1 MSRPEHPIFGRAAD
15 SDEDD
20 DRAFMLE
27 GQLLRFC
34 DQVQTEMDRLDDF
47 LPSEKFVGKQEAEDW
62 SNDLMMALAT
72 SHAAVRTIIAT
83 VNQARAN
90 RKKASA

>member
-1 MSRPEHPIFGRAAD
+1 MSRPEHPIFGRASE
-15 SDEDD
+15 SDEAD
-20 DRAFMLE
+20 DRAYMLE

-47 LPSEKFVGKQEAEDW
+47 LPSRKVVSEQEATDW
-62 SNDLMMALAT
+62 ANDLMVALAT
-72 SHAAVRTIIAT
+72 SRAAVRTIIAT

-90 RKKASA
+90 RKKVSA